1 MHSTLKLNAL
11 LFAAIVGV
19 TEPAV
24 AARPASIQFD
34 LSPVAAAQPVV
45 PDEDAFVPPGHRWV
59 RVRLDIS
66 SMINTAEQ
74 AKPHEFVYRIQCS
87 SLDSRVV
94 DYSPRTQLAASTVGG
109 IRVEQSD
116 EKSKSLGLALKG
128 SYLNLVDGSSGA
140 DVGSKVC
147 NKTTFEKAA
156 PQEIMYA
163 SGTIARGQGVY
174 FKLRA
179 TPAQVL
185 DGQKPFTITLQVP
198 DKWRGDLLSVH
209 LSATESQRSFGALDR
224 DTVQSSPARFQVAVF
239 DQSDDIARRWAWQLA
254 EAEQRLRES
263 SQQYAS
269 SIRERSLPTIFHH
282 VAAALDV
289 IEPRISEDWMQRALY
304 GSIDPYFDKQI
315 RQLPVAVKVA
325 VLDYVDAKT
334 NFQGLVRSQS
344 LSQEARSGLAV
355 K

>member
-19 TEPAV
+19 SSPAV
-24 AARPASIQFD
+24 ASHPASIQFD
-34 LSPVAAAQPVV
+34 LSPVAPAQPVA
-45 PDEDAFVPPGHRWV
+45 PNEDVFVPPGYRWV

-66 SMINTAEQ
+66 SLINTAEQ
-74 AKPHEFVYRIQCS
+74 SKPHEFVYRIQCS
-87 SLDSRVV
+87 SPDSRVV
-94 DYSPRTQLAASTVGG
+94 DYSPRTQLSASTVGG

-140 DVGSKVC
+140 DLGSKVC

-156 PQEIMYA
+156 PQEILFA

-198 DKWRGDLLSVH
+198 DSWRGDLMSVH
-209 LSATESQRSFGALDR
+209 LDATESHRSFGGLER
-224 DTVQSSPARFQVAVF
+224 ESSAASPVRFQVAVY
-239 DQSDDIARRWAWQLA
+239 DQADDIARRWAWQLA
-254 EAEQRLRES
+254 EAEQRLREAS
-263 SQQYAS
+263 TRYAS

-334 NFQGLVRSQS
+334 NFEGLVRSAS
-344 LSQEARSGLAV
+344 ISQEAHSGLAV
-355 K
+355 N